1 MVRADDRGQVRRQV
15 ATAKIAKCKCLSGD
29 VGGQQRPLV
38 SAKVPSKKRV
48 VKLQR
53 PLITNI
59 CVSFYLSAANQSPD
73 HLYTFAA
80 YHPFV
85 AVIAL
90 THVSTVVRLER
101 GVLV

>member
-15 ATAKIAKCKCLSGD
+15 ATAKIAKGKLS
-29 VGGQQRPLV
+29 VWLAGGQQRPLV
-38 SAKVPSKKRV
+38 AKVPSKKRV

-59 CVSFYLSAANQSPD
+59 CVAFYLSAANQSPD
-73 HLYTFAA
+73 HPYTFAA

-90 THVSTVVRLER
+90 THVSTVVRLET